1 MEESQS
7 ITNTLLIEIDV
18 LTNRIRNIRESLK
31 TTQNK
36 GLKERLYYENKN
48 IFQRV
53 NEIYRIAEFLS
64 KTHSEK
70 INFSNLLIEKTKRTL
85 IENLYE
91 RNLFLF

>member
-64 KTHSEK
+64 KTNSEK

-85 IENLYE
+85 IENIYE
-91 RNLFLF
+91 SNLFLF

>member
-31 TTQNK
+31 TIQNK

-64 KTHSEK
+64 KTKSEK

-85 IENLYE
+85 IENIYE
-91 RNLFLF
+91 SNLFLF

>member
-7 ITNTLLIEIDV
+7 ITNTLFIEIDV

-64 KTHSEK
+64 KTNSEK

-85 IENLYE
+85 IENIYE
-91 RNLFLF
+91 SNLFLF

>member
-31 TTQNK
+31 NTQNK

-64 KTHSEK
+64 KTNSEK

-85 IENLYE
+85 IENIYE

>member
-31 TTQNK
+31 TIQNK

-64 KTHSEK
+64 KTNSEK

-85 IENLYE
+85 IENIYE
-91 RNLFLF
+91 SNLFLF

>member
-53 NEIYRIAEFLS
+53 NEIYRIAELLN
-64 KTHSEK
+64 KTNSEK
-70 INFSNLLIEKTKRTL
+70 INFSNLLIEKTKRTI
-85 IENLYE
+85 IENIYE
-91 RNLFLF
+91 SNLFLF

>member
-31 TTQNK
+31 NTQNK

-53 NEIYRIAEFLS
+53 NEIYRIAELLN
-64 KTHSEK
+64 KTNSEK
-70 INFSNLLIEKTKRTL
+70 INFSNLLIEKTKRTI
-85 IENLYE
+85 IENIYE

>member
-31 TTQNK
+31 NTQNK

-53 NEIYRIAEFLS
+53 NEIYRIAELLN
-64 KTHSEK
+64 KTNSEK
-70 INFSNLLIEKTKRTL
+70 INFSNLLIEKTKRTI
-85 IENLYE
+85 IENIYE
-91 RNLFLF
+91 SNLFLF

>member
-53 NEIYRIAEFLS
+53 NEIYRIAEFLN
-64 KTHSEK
+64 KTNSEK

-85 IENLYE
+85 IENIYE
-91 RNLFLF
+91 SNLFLF

>member
-31 TTQNK
+31 TIQNK

-64 KTHSEK
+64 KTNSEK

-85 IENLYE
+85 IENIYE
-91 RNLFLF
+91 SNLFLI